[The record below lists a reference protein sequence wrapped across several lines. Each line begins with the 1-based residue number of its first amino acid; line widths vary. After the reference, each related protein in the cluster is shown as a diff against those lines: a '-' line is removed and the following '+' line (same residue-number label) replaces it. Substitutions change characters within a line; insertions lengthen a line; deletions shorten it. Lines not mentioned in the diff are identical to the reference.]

1 MPIIKRYECG
11 CIGFCSAG
19 GMSTK
24 LEEHEITCLRAC
36 DNHERPYSI
45 AQRNNL
51 RDKPSRKL
59 TDQEVARLFEEISS
73 LVDDGYALREL
84 QCAMKVAGLA

>member
-1 MPIIKRYECG
+1 
-11 CIGFCSAG
+11 
-19 GMSTK
+19 
-24 LEEHEITCLRAC
+24 
-36 DNHERPYSI
+36 
-45 AQRNNL
+45 L